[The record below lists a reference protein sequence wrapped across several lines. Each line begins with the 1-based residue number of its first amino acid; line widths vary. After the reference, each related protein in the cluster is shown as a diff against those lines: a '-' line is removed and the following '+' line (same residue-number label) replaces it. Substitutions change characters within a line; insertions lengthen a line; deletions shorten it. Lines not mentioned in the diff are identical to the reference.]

1 MRITDKLR
9 YGSALPLSNAHVV
22 TNGSRLCFRLGM
34 RLISQK
40 LQPIGGDEQNQRQGL
55 KDVGSCRYFRSAI
68 FIPL

>member
-40 LQPIGGDEQNQRQGL
+40 
-55 KDVGSCRYFRSAI
+55 GSFNRSAGTNKI
-68 FIPL
+68 NGRV